1 MAAEHG
7 DEENGVVTGFVAC
20 PVHLRSADL
29 GTCTVLVDV
38 RTGRVE
44 ILQGWAHQVW
54 TALARTGDPHA
65 AVEGARAEQVDELVR
80 RLHADG
86 LLNIVAHPRPW
97 PVPAAVAT
105 RPSWGTQEVPAGV
118 VPPGRTGVWITVLA
132 GVALASVLL
141 AREAGRRSRSF
152 HRTVRLLTGAT
163 REPHHQAQPATVAR
177 ALHSV
182 RNVASVLP
190 FRVAC
195 LEETAAAML
204 VLAFTGQRAGW
215 CHGIAADP
223 IRLHAWIALDGHPVA
238 EPASTTRY
246 TPLLHIP
253 DQDSARQSGE
263 LP

>member
-1 MAAEHG
+1 M
-7 DEENGVVTGFVAC
+7 TGFVSC
-20 PVHLRSADL
+20 PVYLRSADL
-29 GTCTVLVDV
+29 GTCAVLVDV

-44 ILQGWAHQVW
+44 TLLGWAHQVW
-54 TALARTGDPHA
+54 TALARTGDPGA
-65 AVEGARAEQVDELVR
+65 TVEGVCAEQVDDLVR

-86 LLNIVAHPRPW
+86 LLNMVAQPRPW
-97 PVPAAVAT
+97 PVPTAVST

-118 VPPGRTGVWITVLA
+118 VPPGRTGMRITVLA
-132 GVALASVLL
+132 CMALASVLL
-141 AREAGRRSRSF
+141 AREAGPRSRSF
-152 HRTVRLLTGAT
+152 HRIVRLLTVAT
-163 REPHHQAQPATVAR
+163 GRPRRQAEPATVTR
-177 ALHSV
+177 ALHCV
-182 RNVASVLP
+182 RNVASFLP
-190 FRVAC
+190 FRIAC

-204 VLAFTGQRAGW
+204 VLALTGRRAGW